1 MVRYVRNQTKVT
13 NAPPP
18 PCFFIISLTHIFLAS
33 RLSTPKALPFH
44 FHSSLCHPETQKNEE
59 RVATENYTRSHALN
73 TQTRTHELRKLG
85 SPPNLTLTCM
95 NHIPV
100 LFKLRSSPVPFSRL
114 TYLNSESAICF
125 SFFLPSSLNG
135 KENAS

>member
-33 RLSTPKALPFH
+33 RFSTPKALPFD
-44 FHSSLCHPETQKNEE
+44 FHSSLWHPETQKNEE
-59 RVATENYTRSHALN
+59 RVATEDYTHSHALY
-73 TQTRTHELRKLG
+73 THSRTHALG
-85 SPPNLTLTCM
+85 KAESLPNLTLTCM

-100 LFKLRSSPVPFSRL
+100 YFKLRSSPVPFSML
-114 TYLNSESAICF
+114 AYLNSESAF
-125 SFFLPSSLNG
+125 RLSFFLSFSLFHW
-135 KENAS
+135 E